1 MATYD
6 DGIDISLPA
15 AADLSGQ
22 QHNFVLIAAD
32 GRVNVASAATDD
44 IIGILQNKPAAAG
57 RAARVRVAGV
67 SKLEMGAAVNEGDRL
82 TSDSSGRGVA
92 TTTAANTIS
101 AMCLVASG
109 AAGDV
114 VKVLLPCPGL
124 YAIT

>member
-6 DGIDISLPA
+6 DGIDITLPA

-22 QHNFVLIAAD
+22 QFNFLTIAAD
-32 GRVNVASAATDD
+32 GRVNVSAAATED

-57 RAARVRVAGV
+57 REAKVRVAGV
-67 SKLEMGAAVNEGDRL
+67 SKLEMGAAVNEGAYV
-82 TSDSSGRGVA
+82 TADSSGRGVA
-92 TTTAANTIS
+92 TTTAADRVG
-101 AMCLVASG
+101 ARCLVASG

-114 VKVLLPCPGL
+114 VKVLIVSHL